1 MRNAN
6 SATSESC
13 EDESLRKVLG
23 ASKFERRRACRSGH
37 DCGVCVV
44 LQAGQSIAKIIGD
57 ICTGFRLAMLC
68 SKWWWRVY
76 WDVEVVVAVQR
87 RHVKMYSPRKTWESS
102 QPYGW
107 QASRAGRL
115 QGRKN
120 TDVGIAINLFFILCL
135 AACMTS
141 LKANKM
147 C

>member
-6 SATSESC
+6 SATGKSC
-13 EDESLRKVLG
+13 EDESLREVLG

-68 SKWWWRVY
+68 SKWWCRVY

-102 QPYGW
+102 SSQPYLKRYGW
-107 QASRAGRL
+107 QARRT
-115 QGRKN
+115 QGLASKS
-120 TDVGIAINLFFILCL
+120 VSIAEL
-135 AACMTS
+135 S
-141 LKANKM
+141 QNKYGV
-147 C
+147 